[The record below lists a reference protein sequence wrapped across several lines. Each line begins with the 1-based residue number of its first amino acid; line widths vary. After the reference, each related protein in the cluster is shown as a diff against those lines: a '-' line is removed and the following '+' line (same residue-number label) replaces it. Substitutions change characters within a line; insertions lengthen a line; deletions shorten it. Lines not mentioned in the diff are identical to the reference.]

1 MAIFR
6 NPFPFSQSL
15 QAVMS
20 IPDRV
25 LQKLSSDEEIIYQFK
40 KPFSLKSPGLV
51 FTNKRLIYY
60 KPKSSG
66 IKLEQY
72 SWRDVDKIS
81 MEEGLVNAK
90 IEFEM
95 KGDHEIEFEDIAK
108 NDVREM
114 YAIATEL
121 KENSCPGRTRSNSL
135 SDSSRPQLSPLASGQ
150 IGQRRSDMGFMA
162 RMWTAVQAKMNKIMG
177 TVDTR
182 DDLELSYEKQLL
194 LLQDVKRS
202 VAHFAAYCERIELQR
217 EKLQLSMEKLETQAK
232 EALLN
237 GREDLARKALEN
249 RAVLQA
255 QATSLDQQI
264 ADLKD
269 QHQKLSAAECR
280 LAAKVEA
287 FRAKKEAIKAEYS
300 AAEAQARIAES
311 MTGISEEMA
320 DVGLTVEQAE
330 ERTMNMKARSAALDE
345 LLQSR
350 TSNDL
355 SAVSGLE
362 QEIALAKA
370 KGSIDD
376 ELDRIRAEMK
386 KGV

>member
-1 MAIFR
+1 MAVFR
-6 NPFPFSQSL
+6 NPFPFSQPL

-20 IPDRV
+20 IPDRI
-25 LQKLSSDEEIIYQFK
+25 LQKLSSDEEIVYQFK
-40 KPFSLKSPGLV
+40 KPFSLKSPGVV

-81 MEEGLVNAK
+81 MEEGFVNAK

-108 NDVREM
+108 SDVREM

-121 KENSCPGRTRSNSL
+121 KENAYAGRAISGVP
-135 SDSSRPQLSPLASGQ
+135 SDSSSPSPLTSGQ
-150 IGQRRSDMGFMA
+150 IVQRRSDMGFMA
-162 RMWTAVQAKMNKIMG
+162 RMWTAVQAKMNRIMG
-177 TVDTR
+177 TADTR

-202 VAHFAAYCERIELQR
+202 VDHFAAYCERVELQR

-232 EALLN
+232 EALLK

-255 QATSLDQQI
+255 QAASLDQQI

-269 QHQKLSAAECR
+269 QHQKLSATECR
-280 LAAKVEA
+280 LAAKVET

-300 AAEAQARIAES
+300 AAEAQVRMAES
-311 MTGISEEMA
+311 LTGISEEMA

-350 TSNDL
+350 TSSDL
-355 SAVSGLE
+355 SAMSGLE

-376 ELDRIRAEMK
+376 ELNRIRAEMK